1 MAGIDER
8 IEESKNWFE
17 RITQHIPGYK
27 GYKQKEIRREADKIQ
42 RVYVAEKLAPCLSKL
57 DDVKLDLIRAGNLDA
72 LGEIDVTMRKL
83 RTVRDRVQFADYG
96 YAGLFDA
103 TKVGTQKLDELYA
116 FDKGLETEAG
126 AIGDLAGALAADSPS
141 LKGDIRLLDDRI
153 EALDAHFAERE
164 NLITGAGR

>member
-17 RITQHIPGYK
+17 RMMGHVPGYK
-27 GYKQKEIRREADKIQ
+27 GYKEKELGREADKIQ
-42 RVYVAEKLAPCLSKL
+42 RVYVAERLDPCLSKL
-57 DDVKLDLIRAGNLDA
+57 DDLKLDLIKAANLDA

-83 RTVRDRVQFADYG
+83 RKVRDRVQFADYG

-103 TKVGTQKLDELYA
+103 TKVGAQKIDELKA
-116 FDKGLETEAG
+116 FDQGLETEAG
-126 AIGDLAGALAADSPS
+126 AISDLATALAADSPS
-141 LKGDIRLLDDRI
+141 LRADIRLLDDRI
-153 EALDAHFAERE
+153 EALDAHFSERE